1 MGENNCSLGP
11 GRDDRIVAY
20 LYDQSDPAE
29 RRAFESHVG
38 ICVVCQTELAE
49 LETVRAHLGRWS
61 PPEPRV
67 LSFIT
72 PPVMA
77 PPVAAE
83 PSAPPRGYW
92 GQIAA
97 MPGWVQAA
105 AAVLILGVAA
115 GAANVQVSVDEAGF
129 SVRTGWLSAVAPAA
143 APANAG
149 AAAGQAPQT
158 GAGQA
163 DAPWRADLV
172 LLEQQLRAELKAAS
186 SRAVPEAVNAG
197 GAPVQ
202 SADEVTRKVRALIDE
217 SERKQQRELALRVAE
232 LARDSQAQ
240 RQADFAQINRSLGF
254 IQANTGAEMMRNRQ
268 RLNSLAVQVN
278 QTRD

>member
-20 LYDQSDPAE
+20 LYDQCEPAD

-83 PSAPPRGYW
+83 PSAPPRGFW
-92 GQIAA
+92 GEVAA
-97 MPGWVQAA
+97 MPGWAQAA

-129 SVRTGWLSAVAPAA
+129 SVRTGWLSAVAPAD
-143 APANAG
+143 PS

-158 GAGQA
+158 GARQA

-186 SRAVPEAVNAG
+186 SRAVTIPEAVNAG

-202 SADEVTRKVRALIDE
+202 SADDVARKVRALIDE

>member
-20 LYDQSDPAE
+20 LYDHCEPAE

-67 LSFIT
+67 LSFIA

-83 PSAPPRGYW
+83 PSAPPRGFW
-92 GQIAA
+92 GQVAA
-97 MPGWVQAA
+97 MPGWAQAA
-105 AAVLILGVAA
+105 AAVLMLGVAA

-129 SVRTGWLSAVAPAA
+129 SVRTGWLSAVAPADA
-143 APANAG
+143 S

-158 GAGQA
+158 GARQA

-186 SRAVPEAVNAG
+186 SRAVTVPEAVNAG

-202 SADEVTRKVRALIDE
+202 SADDVARKVRALIDE

-232 LARDSQAQ
+232 LARDSQTQ

>member
-1 MGENNCSLGP
+1 
-11 GRDDRIVAY
+11 
-20 LYDQSDPAE
+20 
-29 RRAFESHVG
+29 
-38 ICVVCQTELAE
+38 
-49 LETVRAHLGRWS
+49 
-61 PPEPRV
+61 
-67 LSFIT
+67 
-72 PPVMA
+72 
-77 PPVAAE
+77 
-83 PSAPPRGYW
+83 
-92 GQIAA
+92 
-97 MPGWVQAA
+97 MPGWAQAA

-129 SVRTGWLSAVAPAA
+129 SVRTGWLSAVAPAS
-143 APANAG
+143 APADAS

-158 GAGQA
+158 GARQA

-186 SRAVPEAVNAG
+186 SRAVTVPEAVNAG

-202 SADEVTRKVRALIDE
+202 SADDVARKVRALIDE